1 MVAGSSCTSRRRAE
15 HQTGPVQGPA
25 PGLVPGPAV
34 RRRTRVLAPGPALGL
49 APGQRPSLRSAGRA
63 APTVRAT
70 APVPGAGARRR
81 SAVQLPSRPLPSG
94 RAPTTERGL
103 RIFLPLSFKQRSNA
117 SCLSDGLFD
126 FILAQAL
133 VAFIMI
139 SCMSPHLMPVEVAT
153 NFCRLLRE
161 RGSGKHRNI
170 QSCAQCGNHFLPLF
184 FFTKLILPSMPSMKG
199 CNALRDKAQL
209 HPF

>member
-49 APGQRPSLRSAGRA
+49 APGRRPSLQSAGRA

-81 SAVQLPSRPLPSG
+81 SAVRLPSRPLPSG
-94 RAPTTERGL
+94 RAPTEQGL
-103 RIFLPLSFKQRSNA
+103 CIFLPLSFKQRSNA
-117 SCLSDGLFD
+117 SCLADCLFD

-153 NFCRLLRE
+153 NFCLLRE

-170 QSCAQCGNHFLPLF
+170 QSCAQCGNHFLPVF
-184 FFTKLILPSMPSMKG
+184 FSFFHKFDLAINASMKG